1 MLREQYAY
9 VDTEDEYYP
18 IEKVNTCV
26 CGQTYLIEEGDKGL
40 CPDCVEEET
49 GDE

>member
-1 MLREQYAY
+1 MHMQILKMSII
-9 VDTEDEYYP
+9 P